1 MTGKPRLSPNETS
14 PSTVARGMDPDALK
28 RPTGSGAPPPVIDV
42 GRDKAYRQS
51 GLTIAGAIG
60 IAPEMLADDT
70 ARIGRHRVV
79 VAVCVHGHEV
89 SQGAAALRQRAVD
102 ACFRNGRVEAIRQ
115 RRLLPVTRIA
125 DSEGSG
131 GSWA

>member
-1 MTGKPRLSPNETS
+1 MTGKPCLSPNEPS
-14 PSTVARGMDPDALK
+14 PSTTARGIDAHALK
-28 RPTGSGAPPPVIDV
+28 RLTGSGTPPQIIDV
-42 GRDKAYRQS
+42 RRDKAYRQS

-70 ARIGRHRVV
+70 ARIDRHRVV

-89 SQGAAALRQRAVD
+89 SQGAAALRQHGVD
-102 ACFRNGRVEAIRQ
+102 ACFPNGRVKAIRQ
-115 RRLLPVTRIA
+115 RRVLPVTRIA

-131 GSWA
+131 GS

>member
-28 RPTGSGAPPPVIDV
+28 RPTGSGAPPPIIDV
-42 GRDKAYRQS
+42 RRDKAYRQS
-51 GLTIAGAIG
+51 GLTTAGAIG

-70 ARIGRHRVV
+70 ARIDRHRVV

-89 SQGAAALRQRAVD
+89 SQGAAAALRQRRVD
-102 ACFRNGRVEAIRQ
+102 ACFPNGRVKAIRQ
-115 RRLLPVTRIA
+115 RRVLPVTRIA
-125 DSEGSG
+125 DSEGIG
-131 GSWA
+131 GS